1 MPIQQQPQQ
10 AVLAAKPT
18 PTMRCHDTSPSGE
31 RDFEQMPA
39 LDVQSSGAIA
49 LTRPIDV
56 PRPGHQPRLLAAG
69 RQMPAIRVDAYNS
82 ELCAC
87 VNPCA
92 VAAATAAP
100 RSGAIAST
108 RRIAVPRATLSVLAA
123 GRLTPPPTRKAAGP
137 ASLSRRM
144 RCFRRRHPRRAAA
157 RIPVTIWIFFPRAGP
172 RVWAAGRLTP
182 APDLSSSETCSP
194 QFPSSIF
201 RRPLSNVSTPLNQNL
216 SAARLHHHHQALKS
230 KFDFFARPP
239 SDASGCPS
247 GNFLPAARATSS
259 SSARETPNR
268 KFEIRCSRER
278 GFDSAGVQ
286 CWFFSSAAR
295 RTSKFSTYST
305 AAANLSSPRSRSI
318 FSSLRGEVSVF
329 SSAAR
334 HLAQVSILQVLQE
347 FAFTNTNALKA
358 SNTQWDLQEYE
369 GIRRR
374 VRTRTLET
382 ARETGFSRVQNQNFL
397 PGSK

>member
-31 RDFEQMPA
+31 RDFDRRQANARPRRSEQRRDSFDTTYRRPA
-39 LDVQSSGAIA
+39 
-49 LTRPIDV
+49 
-56 PRPGHQPRLLAAG
+56 PGTSAEVSFH
-69 RQMPAIRVDAYNS
+69 DF
-82 ELCAC
+82 
-87 VNPCA
+87 
-92 VAAATAAP
+92 
-100 RSGAIAST
+100 ST

-123 GRLTPPPTRKAAGP
+123 GRLTPPPTRKA
-137 ASLSRRM
+137 
-144 RCFRRRHPRRAAA
+144 AAA

-305 AAANLSSPRSRSI
+305 AAANLSSPRSRGI
-318 FSSLRGEVSVF
+318 LSSLRGEVSVF

-347 FAFTNTNALKA
+347 FAFMNTNALKA

-369 GIRRR
+369 GIRIL
-374 VRTRTLET
+374 VFYPWVVST
-382 ARETGFSRVQNQNFL
+382 SRSVNLDLRSVEYVLGPLKRLGKRASQGSKNQNFL